1 MYKNTLTTSLQIMKR
16 LVVLRHGKSSWGN
29 SLLDDFD
36 RPLNERGK
44 ENSSDM
50 GFFLFEK
57 LGIPDI
63 ILSSSAKR
71 AFDTAKNVAEAMEYP
86 AKDVISDSTLYLA
99 SVITILDCIG
109 KMPDTATSCILV
121 GHNPGLTD
129 LVNYL
134 GVRLDNLPTA
144 SAICFTFE
152 TDNWNEISSSN
163 SNFEWIKLARDF

>member
-1 MYKNTLTTSLQIMKR
+1 MKR
-16 LVVLRHGKSSWGN
+16 LVILRHGKSSWDN

-44 ENSSDM
+44 ENSLDM
-50 GFFLFEK
+50 GFFLFEM
-57 LGIPDI
+57 LGVSDI

-71 AFDTAKNVAEAMEYP
+71 TFDTAKNVAKAMKYP
-86 AKDVISDSTLYLA
+86 AKEIISDSTLYLA
-99 SVITILDCIG
+99 SVITILNFVG
-109 KMPDTATSCILV
+109 KLSDTATSCILV

-144 SAICFTFE
+144 SAICFTFD
-152 TDNWNEISSSN
+152 TDNWNEISPSN
-163 SNFEWIKLARDF
+163 AKFEWIKLQEIFKSNIIN